1 MSPSP
6 GPEFQQR
13 AAAIRL
19 AVFDVDGVLTDGTLY
34 LDDRGTQTKA
44 FNVRDGLGLKA
55 LMRHD
60 IAVAVITA
68 RRSGVVERRMAELGV
83 SLLHQG
89 VADKEHALLEL
100 AASLDIPLSATS
112 FMGDDLIDWRAMKH
126 CAISAAP
133 ADADAWIR
141 ARVDIVTQAGGGR
154 GAVREFS
161 ERLLDARGAL
171 EAWQD
176 SYQ

>member
-1 MSPSP
+1 MSRMD
-6 GPEFQQR
+6 EAELNQR

-34 LDDRGTQTKA
+34 LDDRGTQIKA

-60 IAVAVITA
+60 ITVAVITA

-83 SLLHQG
+83 SHLRQG
-89 VADKEHALLEL
+89 VADKEKALLEL
-100 AASLDIPLSATS
+100 AAELDIPPAKAS
-112 FMGDDLIDWRAMKH
+112 FMGDDLIDWPAMKH
-126 CAISAAP
+126 CGLSAAP

-141 ARVDIVTQAGGGR
+141 AHVDLVTRAGGGR

-161 ERLLDARGAL
+161 ERLLAARGAL

-176 SYQ
+176 SYR

>member
-1 MSPSP
+1 MSPLDDADLR
-6 GPEFQQR
+6 GR

-34 LDDRGTQTKA
+34 LDDHGTQSKA

-68 RRSGVVERRMAELGV
+68 RRSGVVERRMQELGIAH
-83 SLLHQG
+83 LRQG
-89 VADKEHALLEL
+89 VADKAQALLALTDEL
-100 AASLDIPLSATS
+100 GIAPQATS
-112 FMGDDLIDWRAMKH
+112 FMGDDLIDWAAMKH
-126 CAISAAP
+126 CGLSAAP
-133 ADADAWIR
+133 ADADGWIR
-141 ARVDIVTQAGGGR
+141 RQVDLVTVAGGGR

-161 ERLLDARGAL
+161 ELLLAARGQL
-171 EAWQD
+171 SAWQD
-176 SYQ
+176 SYR

>member
-1 MSPSP
+1 MNAVRDSDL
-6 GPEFQQR
+6 QQR

-34 LDDRGTQTKA
+34 LDDRGTQIKA

-60 IAVAVITA
+60 IVVAVITA
-68 RRSGVVERRMAELGV
+68 RRSGVVERRVAELGV
-83 SLLHQG
+83 TLLRQG
-89 VADKEHALLEL
+89 VSDKERALLDL
-100 AASLDIPLSATS
+100 AAGLNIETRLTS
-112 FMGDDLIDWRAMKH
+112 FMGDDLIDWPAMKH
-126 CAISAAP
+126 CGLSAAP
-133 ADADAWIR
+133 ADADGWIR
-141 ARVDIVTQAGGGR
+141 RQVDIVTRAGGGR

-161 ERLLDARGAL
+161 EQLLAARGAL

-176 SYQ
+176 SYR

>member
-1 MSPSP
+1 MSPLT
-6 GPEFQQR
+6 ETELQAR
-13 AAAIRL
+13 AAGIRL

-34 LDDRGTQTKA
+34 LDDRGTQIKA

-60 IAVAVITA
+60 IGVAVITA

-83 SLLHQG
+83 NHLRQG
-89 VADKEHALLEL
+89 VADKHSALLEL
-100 AASLDIPLSATS
+100 IETLAIPAAATS
-112 FMGDDLIDWRAMKH
+112 FMGDDLIDWPAMKH
-126 CAISAAP
+126 CGLTAAP

-141 ARVDIVTQAGGGR
+141 ARVDIVTRAGGGR

-161 ERLLDARGAL
+161 ECLLAARGAL

-176 SYQ
+176 SYR